1 MNNAWK
7 CLPVR
12 EFVDRCNWENIALET
27 SSESLVRLQKSLSN
41 WQCLT
46 SRDFFQLNNWSGQV
60 VFGDGLGQSG
70 WKQKVFD
77 LTLKTEGFWDCF
89 NWLGEKE
96 TLAPAK
102 VEQLIEHTEHAIA
115 EVKDFTLN
123 DLSQLF

>member
-1 MNNAWK
+1 MSNAWK

-12 EFVDRCNWENIALET
+12 EFIGQCNWENVTQDFAD
-27 SSESLVRLQKSLSN
+27 VAQFQQSLSN

-46 SRDFFQLNNWSGQV
+46 SRDFFWLNNWSGQV
-60 VFGDGLGQSG
+60 VFTDGLRQSG
-70 WKQKVFD
+70 WQQQVFD

-96 TLAPAK
+96 TLAPTK
-102 VEQLIEHTEHAIA
+102 IEQIIEHTEKAIA
-115 EVKDFTLN
+115 EVEEFTLN